1 MSEPF
6 PSAIELALERL
17 TKATTQ
23 LARTLAVSDSR
34 HADGVAAILVHLRDV
49 REGQIAVLEAL
60 GMSAKNGKSREPS
73 GVQFSLGDGTDE
85 NTTRFQFG
93 VGHWKTVR
101 PIFIWLASSL
111 ATAIGLGKLFAHLNG
126 GP

>member
-34 HADGVAAILVHLRDV
+34 HADGQAALFARLDDMRESLV
-49 REGQIAVLEAL
+49 AVLEAL
-60 GMSAKNGKSREPS
+60 AHKSNGKSEPS
-73 GVQFSLGDGTDE
+73 GVFLSVGDGSDE

-93 VGHWKTVR
+93 DGHWKTVR
-101 PIFIWLASSL
+101 PIFLWLASSL
-111 ATAIGLGKLFAHLNG
+111 ATAIGLGKLFAHLG

>member
-6 PSAIELALERL
+6 PSSIELAVEQLIR
-17 TKATTQ
+17 ATTQ
-23 LARTLAVSDSR
+23 LARTLSASDSR
-34 HADGVAAILVHLRDV
+34 HADGIAAVLVHLREI

-60 GMSAKNGKSREPS
+60 GMHARNSKGREPS
-73 GVQFSLGDGTDE
+73 GVHLSLGDGTDE

-93 VGHWKTVR
+93 TAHWKTVR
-101 PIFIWLASSL
+101 PIFLWLASSL
-111 ATAIGLGKLFAHLNG
+111 ATAIGLGKLFAHLG

>member
-6 PSAIELALERL
+6 PTAIELALERL

-23 LARTLAVSDSR
+23 LARTLSVSDSR
-34 HADGVAAILVHLRDV
+34 HADGQAAILSRLADI

-60 GMSAKNGKSREPS
+60 GMHAKNGKGREPS
-73 GVQFSLGDGTDE
+73 GVHFSLGDGSDE

-93 VGHWKTVR
+93 AAHWKRVR
-101 PIFIWLASSL
+101 PIFLWAASSL

-126 GP
+126 SP

>member
-34 HADGVAAILVHLRDV
+34 HADGQAALFARLDDMRESLV
-49 REGQIAVLEAL
+49 AVLEAL
-60 GMSAKNGKSREPS
+60 GRGGANGKAEPS
-73 GVQFSLGDGTDE
+73 GVYLSVGDGSAE

-93 VGHWKTVR
+93 DGHWRSVR
-101 PIFIWLASSL
+101 PIFVWIASSI
-111 ATAIGLGKLFAHLNG
+111 ATAVGLGKLFAHLG